1 MLFSVGYSVKPKDS
15 TLIDLIIENK
25 EKISEVYFTLGIQPS
40 GRMPRMVTDHLKP
53 LAASFRQT
61 EDLMRLGNAG
71 VALNLLF
78 NANCYGAEAQSK
90 ALFKRIGDDIDYV
103 KSNFSLRSVTTTS
116 PLIAKFIKEHYED
129 IDVRASVNI
138 GIGSICAADAFSE
151 VFDSFYVRRELNRD
165 FNALRELR
173 AWCDQNGKQMY
184 LLANSGCLNNCPA
197 AIFHN
202 NLIAHHVEI
211 ASAENEYRFTQLCT
225 DYLRKEGKKQAI
237 FTDTNFIRPEDVHLY
252 EGLVPAMKLATR
264 VNPYYEQIIRAYIT
278 DGHYHGDFTALLEPP
293 HSGVL
298 SPFVFE
304 NDRVNSRV
312 ENGKLIYSGANT

>member
-1 MLFSVGYSVKPKDS
+1 MLFSVGYSVKPKGS
-15 TLIDLIIENK
+15 KLIDLIIENK

-40 GRMPRMVTDHLKP
+40 GRDGEMVAGYKTSIVS
-53 LAASFRQT
+53 SFRQA
-61 EDLMRLGNAG
+61 EDLMRLSEAG

-90 ALFKRIGDDIDYV
+90 ALFKKVGEDIDYV
-103 KSNFSLRSVTTTS
+103 KEHYSLRSVTTTS
-116 PLIAKFIKEHYED
+116 PLIAKFIKGHYPD

-138 GIGSICAADAFSE
+138 GIGSICAADSVSD

-165 FNALRELR
+165 FNALREFR

-197 AIFHN
+197 RTFHD
-202 NLIAHHVEI
+202 NLVAHHSEI
-211 ASAENEYRFTQLCT
+211 SFKDSRYLFGQLCNA
-225 DYLRKEGKKQAI
+225 YLHKEGKSQAI

-264 VNPYYEQIIRAYIT
+264 VNRNYADTIRAYIV
-278 DGHYHGDFTALLEPP
+278 DGKCEGNLTALLEPP
-293 HSGVL
+293 HDYDL
-298 SPFVFE
+298 LPFVYD
-304 NDRVNSRV
+304 NQKVISRV
-312 ENGKLIYSGANT
+312 ENGKLIYSQADT

>member
-40 GRMPRMVTDHLKP
+40 GRNVSMVTDHLKP
-53 LAASFRQT
+53 LAASFRQV
-61 EDLMRLGNAG
+61 EDLMRLANAG

-116 PLIAKFIKEHYED
+116 PLIAKFIKEHYGD

-138 GIGSICAADAFSE
+138 GIGSICAADALSE

-165 FNALRELR
+165 FNALREFR

-202 NLIAHHVEI
+202 NLIAHHAEI
-211 ASAENEYRFTQLCT
+211 ASAESEYRFTQLCT

-264 VNPYYEQIIRAYIT
+264 VNPYYEKIIRAYVT
-278 DGHYHGDFTALLEPP
+278 DSHYHGDFTALLEPP

-312 ENGKLIYSGANT
+312 ENGKLIYSQTES